1 MNQLNL
7 FLYTILFSIF
17 ILTNSFAENT
27 EPEKDVFTV
36 ILDPGHGG
44 KDPGTTGTTGVY
56 EKNINL
62 SIALKV
68 KEYLAEKYDDI
79 RIILTREKD
88 EFIELKE
95 RGKIANENNG
105 DLFVSIHC
113 NYKKKEEHDKN
124 GFEIYISD
132 LNRTNEAEEI
142 TKLEN
147 KFFLLP
153 KSDTSSVFWKEYTT
167 IAVPLLQ
174 NVYFKMSEY
183 FATILELELTKG
195 TVLES
200 RGIQQ
205 EGYFVLIGASM
216 PVLLVECGF
225 LSNVGD
231 ERYLKSQ
238 KGQNDVAKAIYK
250 AIVFYKMD
258 YDYMKFVNKISK

>member
-1 MNQLNL
+1 MILL
-7 FLYTILFSIF
+7 FLFLIL
-17 ILTNSFAENT
+17 LNSFAENT
-27 EPEKDVFTV
+27 EQNKNVFTV
-36 ILDPGHGG
+36 IIDAGHGG

-62 SIALKV
+62 AIALKL
-68 KEYLAEKYDDI
+68 KELLNEKYEDI
-79 RIILTREKD
+79 NVVLTRDKD
-88 EFIELKE
+88 EFIDLKD

-105 DLFVSIHC
+105 NLFVSIHC

-132 LNRTNEAEEI
+132 LTRTSEAEEY
-142 TKLEN
+142 TRTEN
-147 KFFLLP
+147 KIFS
-153 KSDTSSVFWKEYTT
+153 KSKIDTSSIYWKEYTS

-174 NVYFKMSEY
+174 NVYFRMSEY
-183 FATILELELTKG
+183 FATILELQLTQG

-200 RGIQQ
+200 RGVQQ

-216 PVLLVECGF
+216 PVVLVECGF

-238 KGQNDVAKAIYK
+238 KGQNEIAKAIYK
-250 AIVFYKMD
+250 AIILYKMD
-258 YDYMKFVNKISK
+258 FDYMKTILK